1 MMKEAVRSG
10 LDGANTPRMPAR
22 TPLSVEDVRQL
33 RSADAPAWELTRR
46 SLLTRLKDL
55 GDDQGW
61 QRFSDTYG
69 GVIHSLAKR
78 AGCDPAEADEVL
90 QETLI
95 SVAREMPDFRYDP
108 ARGSFKSWL
117 FCLVRR
123 RIADQFRRRARV
135 QRFRPDAEVEPET
148 IPDPS
153 ADPLNAAWDDEW
165 RQHQLQLAVER
176 TKRRVSPA
184 QWQMFDLAA
193 LQDWPT
199 ERICEVL
206 GINRAQLYMAKMR
219 VGRLLKAELQAA
231 SMGEED
237 RR

>member
-1 MMKEAVRSG
+1 MKNSVRAGSSA
-10 LDGANTPRMPAR
+10 ANILSMPAR
-22 TPLSVEDVRQL
+22 KPLSVDEVRQL
-33 RSADAPAWELTRR
+33 RGVEGPTWELTRR

-69 GVIHSLAKR
+69 GVIHSLARR
-78 AGCDPAEADEVL
+78 AGCDAAEADEVL

-108 ARGSFKSWL
+108 SRGSFKSWL

-135 QRFRPDAEVEPET
+135 QRLQASVEVEPDAV
-148 IPDPS
+148 PDP
-153 ADPLNAAWDDEW
+153 ATDPLNAAWDDEW

-184 QWQMFDLAA
+184 QWQMFDLSA
-193 LQDWPT
+193 LQNWPT
-199 ERICEVL
+199 ERIREML

-219 VGRLLKAELQAA
+219 VGRLLRAELRAA
-231 SMGEED
+231 SADDSDG
-237 RR
+237 R

>member
-1 MMKEAVRSG
+1 MSVRKS
-10 LDGANTPRMPAR
+10 LT
-22 TPLSVEDVRQL
+22 LEDVRQL

-55 GDDQGW
+55 GDDQSW

-69 GVIHSLAKR
+69 GVIHGLAKR
-78 AGCDPAEADEVL
+78 AGCDAAEADEVL

-123 RIADQFRRRARV
+123 RIADQFRRRARA
-135 QRFRPDAEVEPET
+135 QRLRTDTEVEPET
-148 IPDPS
+148 VPDP
-153 ADPLNAAWDDEW
+153 ATDPLTAAWDDEW
-165 RQHQLQLAVER
+165 RQHQLQRAVER
-176 TKRRVSPA
+176 TKLRVSPA
-184 QWQMFDLAA
+184 QWQMFDLSA

-199 ERICEVL
+199 ERICELL

-231 SMGEED
+231 SAGDAD
-237 RR
+237 RH

>member
-1 MMKEAVRSG
+1 MKNFVRTGPVS
-10 LDGANTPRMPAR
+10 ANTPAMPAR
-22 TPLSVEDVRQL
+22 TPLSMDEVRQL
-33 RSADAPAWELTRR
+33 RSAEAPTWELTRR
-46 SLLTRLKDL
+46 SLLSRLKDL

-78 AGCDPAEADEVL
+78 AGCDAAEADEVL

-123 RIADQFRRRARV
+123 RIADQFRRRTRV
-135 QRFRPDAEVEPET
+135 QRLRSDAEVELET
-148 IPDPS
+148 VPDP
-153 ADPLNAAWDDEW
+153 ATDPLNAAWDDEW
-165 RQHQLQLAVER
+165 RQHQLQVAVER

-184 QWQMFDLAA
+184 QWQMFDLSA

-199 ERICEVL
+199 ERICEML
-206 GINRAQLYMAKMR
+206 GTNRAQLYMAKMR
-219 VGRLLKAELQAA
+219 VGRVLKAELQAA
-231 SMGEED
+231 SAQVADG
-237 RR
+237 R